1 MDGEGIMPERTDEQ
15 LVTLV
20 LNGRTE
26 SFQIL
31 VERYQKQVFS
41 LAYRLCGDYDEA
53 QDLAQESFIRIFQEL
68 PRFDVSRRFF
78 PWMYRVAHNACVNQ
92 LQKRPRDMASI
103 DDSFDLSDDSD
114 PSSRPDQ
121 AYDRQERIRTVQEA
135 IAALPETYRLPLV
148 LKYLRHMSY
157 QEIADQLELPVSTI
171 ETRLFRGRN
180 MLKKALASYMENTD

>member
-1 MDGEGIMPERTDEQ
+1 MPERSDEQ

-20 LNGRTE
+20 LNGHTE

-53 QDLAQESFIRIFQEL
+53 QDLAQESFLRIYQEL
-68 PRFDVSRRFF
+68 PRFDLSRRFF

-92 LQKRPRDMASI
+92 LQRRPRDISPI
-103 DDSFDLSDDSD
+103 DENFDLSDEND
-114 PSSRPDQ
+114 PSARPDQ
-121 AYDRQERIRTVQEA
+121 AYDRLEQAGTVREA
-135 IAALPETYRLPLV
+135 IASLPENYRLPLV
-148 LKYLRHMSY
+148 LKYLRNMSY
-157 QEIADQLELPVSTI
+157 QEIADQLDLPVSTI

-180 MLKKALASYMENTD
+180 LLKKALAAYMENKD

>member
-1 MDGEGIMPERTDEQ
+1 MPQRSDEQ

-20 LNGRTE
+20 LNGHTE

-41 LAYRLCGDYDEA
+41 LAYRLCSDYDEA
-53 QDLAQESFIRIFQEL
+53 QDLAQESFLRIYQEL

-92 LQKRPRDMASI
+92 LQRRPRETSPLEE
-103 DDSFDLSDDSD
+103 SFDLSDEGD
-114 PSSRPDQ
+114 PSARPEQ
-121 AYDRQERIRTVQEA
+121 AYDRMEQARTVQEA
-135 IAALPETYRLPLV
+135 IAALPENYRAPLV
-148 LKYLRHMSY
+148 LKYLRHLSY

-180 MLKKALASYMENTD
+180 MLKKALAAYMENLD